1 MTLASF
7 IPSVSGLN
15 AMSTAQQ
22 SVAENI
28 VNMNTVGYKQQ
39 QTLFYTLLGSSG
51 MNAGSQSGLHS
62 SRADITGVDAYNR
75 TNIDIEGM
83 PKATGNTF
91 DVAIAGNPNA
101 FFKLND
107 GYGNYFYSRAGDFKK
122 LSQNGNV
129 YLVSSGGLFVQGFA
143 STNGKNEFSNTI
155 SDITIDPPTTI
166 PQKATTKASII
177 ANVPAKDID
186 SSIYNVFIYSDNY
199 DGSNLSLIFKK
210 IEGQP
215 NAWNLSFELE
225 DGTALGNTDTVIF
238 NADGTIESP
247 ENIDVSLTWNDGS
260 TSNVDIDISKMTQ
273 FGMNS
278 EIVNIQQNG
287 FSSGNLVALRFNN
300 DGVLSAKYSNDNEIS
315 IAKLAVAGFVAPEN
329 LTSYNTTL
337 FEANGEVGNEYYV
350 DTQDIIVPGAV
361 EASTVN
367 LEEEFARMI
376 TVQRAYSLNAQSLTV
391 NDEMLSLLVDLKS

>member
-1 MTLASF
+1 MTLANF

-75 TNIDIEGM
+75 TNIDIEGLA
-83 PKATGNTF
+83 KATGNTF
-91 DVAIAGNPNA
+91 DVAISGNSNA

-122 LSQNGNV
+122 LAQNGNV

-143 STNGKNEFSNTI
+143 STNGENEFSNTV
-155 SDITIDPPTTI
+155 SDIIIDAPNTI
-166 PQKATTKASII
+166 PQKATTKASIL

-186 SSIYNVFIYSDNY
+186 SSIYNVLIYSDNY
-199 DGSNLSLIFKK
+199 DGSNLSLVFKR
-210 IEGQP
+210 IEGQH
-215 NAWNLSFELE
+215 NAWSLSFELE
-225 DGTALGNTDTVIF
+225 DGTAVGDFDTVIF
-238 NADGTIESP
+238 NTDGTIASP
-247 ENIDVSLTWNDGS
+247 KNVNVSLKWDDGS
-260 TSNVDIDISKMTQ
+260 TSNIDIDISEMTQ
-273 FGMNS
+273 LGINS
-278 EIVNIQQNG
+278 AVTNIQQNG
-287 FSSGNLVALRFNN
+287 FPSGTLVALGFND
-300 DGVLSAKYSNDNEIS
+300 DGILSAKYSNDNEIS

-329 LTSYNTTL
+329 LTPYNTTL

-350 DTQDIIVPGAV
+350 DTQGLIVPESI

-391 NDEMLSLLVDLKS
+391 NDEMLSLLIDLKS

>member
-143 STNGKNEFSNTI
+143 SINGKNEFSNTI
-155 SDITIDPPTTI
+155 SDIIIDAPSTI

-350 DTQDIIVPGAV
+350 DTQNIIVPEAV

>member
-28 VNMNTVGYKQQ
+28 VNMNTTGYKQR

-75 TNIDIEGM
+75 TNLDLEGTAR
-83 PKATGNTF
+83 ATGNAF
-91 DVAIAGNPNA
+91 DVAITGNANA

-107 GYGNYFYSRAGDFKK
+107 GYGNYFYTRAGDFKK
-122 LSQNGNV
+122 LAQDGTA
-129 YLVSSGGLFVQGFA
+129 YLVSSGGLFVQGFKA
-143 STNGKNEFSNTI
+143 IEGENEFSNTI
-155 SDITIDPPTTI
+155 SNITIDAPNTI

-177 ANVPAKDID
+177 ANVPAKDVD

-199 DGSNLSLIFKK
+199 DGSNLSLVFKR
-210 IEGQP
+210 IEGQN
-215 NAWNLSFELE
+215 NAWKLSFELE
-225 DGTALGNTDTVIF
+225 DGTAVGNSDTVIF
-238 NADGTIESP
+238 NSDGTIASP
-247 ENIDVSLTWNDGS
+247 ENINVSLNWNDGS
-260 TSNVDIDISKMTQ
+260 TSNIDIDISEMTQ
-273 FGMNS
+273 LGINS
-278 EIVNIQQNG
+278 AITNIQQNG
-287 FSSGNLVALRFNN
+287 FPSGNLIALGFND
-300 DGVLSAKYSNDNEIS
+300 DGVLSARYSNDNELA
-315 IAKLAVAGFVAPEN
+315 IAKLAISGFTAPEN
-329 LTSYNTTL
+329 LDPYNTTL

-350 DTQDIIVPGAV
+350 DTLGLIVPESV
-361 EASTVN
+361 ESSTVN
-367 LEEEFARMI
+367 LEDEFARMI

-391 NDEMLSLLVDLKS
+391 NDEMISLLVDLKS

>member
-91 DVAIAGNPNA
+91 DVAIDGTPNA

-143 STNGKNEFSNTI
+143 SINGKNEFSNTI
-155 SDITIDPPTTI
+155 SDITIDAPSTI

-350 DTQDIIVPGAV
+350 DTQNIIVPEAV

>member
-28 VNMNTVGYKQQ
+28 VNMNTTGYKQR

-75 TNIDIEGM
+75 TNLDLEGNA
-83 PKATGNTF
+83 KATGNAF
-91 DVAIAGNPNA
+91 DVAITGNANA

-107 GYGNYFYSRAGDFKK
+107 GYGNYFYTRAGDFKK
-122 LSQNGNV
+122 LAQDGTA
-129 YLVSSGGLFVQGFA
+129 YLVSSGGLFVQGFK
-143 STNGKNEFSNTI
+143 SIEGENEFSNTI
-155 SDITIDPPTTI
+155 SDITIDAPNSI

-177 ANVPAKDID
+177 ANVPAKDVD

-199 DGSNLSLIFKK
+199 DGSNLSLVFKR
-210 IEGQP
+210 IEGQN

-225 DGTALGNTDTVIF
+225 DGTAVGSSDTVIF
-238 NADGTIESP
+238 NTDGTIASP
-247 ENIDVSLTWNDGS
+247 ENINVSLNWNDGS
-260 TSNVDIDISKMTQ
+260 TSNIDIDISEMTQ
-273 FGMNS
+273 LGINS
-278 EIVNIQQNG
+278 AITNIQQNG
-287 FSSGNLVALRFNN
+287 FPSGNLIALGFND
-300 DGVLSAKYSNDNEIS
+300 DGVLSARYSNDNELA
-315 IAKLAVAGFVAPEN
+315 IAKLAISGFTAPEN
-329 LTSYNTTL
+329 LDPYNTTL
-337 FEANGEVGNEYYV
+337 FEANGEVGNEFYV
-350 DTQDIIVPGAV
+350 DTLGLIVPESV
-361 EASTVN
+361 ESSTVN
-367 LEEEFARMI
+367 LEDEFARMI

-391 NDEMLSLLVDLKS
+391 NDEMISLLVDLKS